1 VPETGR
7 KYTQK
12 SQKTVTVITLIYPPI
27 RANIHTTKGKTNLQ
41 DFQKTEETIM
51 ENKIEKAYNEF
62 EELNKRF
69 GMAIVDGNTEEEAK
83 IRKEYDAWREKYATT
98 KSFRRIFHC
107 HAESRERGNA
117 LLNMGDEIEDREEFL
132 KNLKENGVT
141 KFTCTIQNVLFY
153 KTIEEF
159 RKAGYKCTG
168 GERVKGEKYPYPS
181 EIERETLCGIIFESI

>member
-1 VPETGR
+1 
-7 KYTQK
+7 
-12 SQKTVTVITLIYPPI
+12 
-27 RANIHTTKGKTNLQ
+27 
-41 DFQKTEETIM
+41 M
-51 ENKIEKAYNEF
+51 ENRIEKAYNEL

>member
-1 VPETGR
+1 
-7 KYTQK
+7 
-12 SQKTVTVITLIYPPI
+12 
-27 RANIHTTKGKTNLQ
+27 
-41 DFQKTEETIM
+41 M
-51 ENKIEKAYNEF
+51 ENRIEKAYNEL

-83 IRKEYDAWREKYATT
+83 IRKEYDAWRGKYATT

-107 HAESRERGNA
+107 HAESRERGNV

-141 KFTCTIQNVLFY
+141 KFTCTIDNVLFY
-153 KTIEEF
+153 RTIEEF
-159 RKAGYKCTG
+159 RKAGYQPIG

-181 EIERETLCGIIFESI
+181 EIERKTLCGIIFESI